1 MQRLRRYRDS
11 ARWLLKDCEVASRL
25 KAESEG
31 SLPALHPFGAETG
44 AYERREKRG
53 KVVFN

>member
-1 MQRLRRYRDS
+1 M
-11 ARWLLKDCEVASRL
+11 KDCEVASRL